1 MQTRPTTVNFNG
13 MRCGSDLEN
22 LFGSLTLFATLALRQ
37 ILMWRNTLIFYVSLL
52 LHSGSLQEQI
62 YPQNCI
68 RKGEFE
74 GEYCRIT
81 QEEVKAVLNLPSS
94 VSFPFGGC
102 VPWPCNFFLGVTP
115 DICQHYVQR
124 PQNVVIEF
132 LPNPDP
138 KHETAIISW
147 NPSKYGIAFLR
158 GFQVSLHALG
168 GAQVACQLFLV
179 QQNQSLT
186 PSHSQRVYYS
196 DPFPILTL
204 DTQYAVTV
212 MALPVPEEWDEF
224 YQKRL
229 FSTRTCPEKNGL
241 AKCKKDW
248 YPTYIVIEQNGHDV
262 NVTFN
267 LAPPNLQLNQYF
279 SSCYGGGQRTYTT
292 LQPDI
297 KKNHT
302 HFTYRL
308 PRLLYSGVN
317 YTCEI
322 AVDVVDAVRKKFYV
336 EISPREDPSQLLPEI
351 NPLTSLIPLG
361 IILAVTL
368 ATLLAVMCKRK
379 RDKLTKK
386 YATPVNAC
394 PDIYQQ
400 FLVKPEEPC
409 VAVTTPVQNSMPPS
423 LLIVY
428 SGTDGPAHV
437 RVVLHLAAFLQRH
450 MAIKVFLDLWE
461 SLSLMEEGVLGWY
474 CKKIVE
480 SDYVLVICSPG
491 LHLRPQEKKD
501 VPEEEDP
508 PDQNMSSAIVAM
520 IGEEL
525 CRTKARGQDLSR
537 YMTAMFDYSKETD
550 MPVVFSLASHYNLT
564 TDLPLLFSHLHGLA
578 LQQPGACLRIEHI
591 SEDYSRLPAGEALQR
606 AILEATSELSEQQEC
621 EDEKGP
627 AITTTTT
634 HGFIS

>member
-1 MQTRPTTVNFNG
+1 
-13 MRCGSDLEN
+13 
-22 LFGSLTLFATLALRQ
+22 
-37 ILMWRNTLIFYVSLL
+37 MWRNTLTLYVSLL

-68 RKGEFE
+68 RKGKLE

-81 QEEVKAVLNLPSS
+81 QEDVNAVVSPFSS
-94 VSFPFGGC
+94 PFGAC
-102 VPWPCNFFLGVTP
+102 VPWPCNFFLGETP
-115 DICQHYVQR
+115 DCQHYVQG
-124 PQNVVIEF
+124 PQNVVVEF
-132 LPNPDP
+132 LSNPDP

-147 NPSKYGIAFLR
+147 SPSKYGIEFLR

-168 GAQVACQLFLV
+168 GAQVACQLFLL

-186 PSHSQRVYYS
+186 PSHTQRVYYS
-196 DPFPILTL
+196 DPFPMLTL

-212 MALPVPEEWDEF
+212 MALPVPEKWDEF
-224 YQKRL
+224 YQKSQ

-248 YPTYIVIEQNGHDV
+248 YPTCIIIEQNGHDV

-292 LQPDI
+292 LEPDL

-308 PRLLYSGVN
+308 PQLPYSAVN

-322 AVDVVDAVRKKFYV
+322 AVDIVDAVKKKFYV
-336 EISPREDPSQLLPEI
+336 EIPPTTDVGSPDVLHPEI

-361 IILAVTL
+361 ILLAITL

-379 RDKLTKK
+379 RDKLTQKC
-386 YATPVNAC
+386 APPVNAS

-409 VAVTTPVQNSMPPS
+409 VAVTTPVQNSIPPS

-428 SGTDGPAHV
+428 SSADGPAHV
-437 RVVLHLAAFLQRH
+437 RVVLLLAAFLQKH

-474 CKKIVE
+474 CKKMAE

-491 LHLRPQEKKD
+491 LHLRPQENK
-501 VPEEEDP
+501 EDP

-525 CRTKARGQDLSR
+525 CRTKAKGQDLSR

-550 MPVVFSLASHYNLT
+550 VPVVFSLASHYSLT
-564 TDLPLLFSHLHGLA
+564 TDLPLLFSHLHGMA
-578 LQQPGACLRIEHI
+578 LQQPGTCLQVEHI

-606 AILEATSELSEQQEC
+606 AILEAKSELREQHEC
-621 EDEKGP
+621 EDEKGGP
-627 AITTTTT
+627 TITTTTQ
-634 HGFIS
+634 GFIS